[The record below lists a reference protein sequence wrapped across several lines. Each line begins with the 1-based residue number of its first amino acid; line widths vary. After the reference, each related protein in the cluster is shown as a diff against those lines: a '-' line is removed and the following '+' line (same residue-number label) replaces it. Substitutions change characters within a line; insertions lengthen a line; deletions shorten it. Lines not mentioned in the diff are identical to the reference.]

1 MPHQKRFSKEGFQQ
15 LPNTSTQNMVNPND
29 ATIDIPLTQVT
40 TKTGARKMET
50 SPTSYSQSSSN
61 QQPNEKAG
69 YFPQHVAG
77 RRKVAKKDGTT
88 RGGDG
93 EEEVLT
99 QMGKIYNKILNFS
112 IITRYLVYVL
122 PVALLFAIPIII
134 GATAA
139 PKAEAGGVR
148 IVWIFSWVE
157 IVWLSLWA
165 SKLFA
170 KFLPHMFQFLCG
182 IVSSGTRK
190 YALVIESLE
199 VPLSLSGWALASLA
213 TFMPVSLL
221 TSVSRSELKFAGH
234 DTKP

>member
-1 MPHQKRFSKEGFQQ
+1 M
-15 LPNTSTQNMVNPND
+15 NPND
-29 ATIDIPLTQVT
+29 ATIDIPLTQVP
-40 TKTGARKMET
+40 TKTGARRMET
-50 SPTSYSQSSSN
+50 SPSGYGSHSAFSN
-61 QQPNEKAG
+61 EQQNEKAG

-77 RRKVAKKDGTT
+77 RRKVAKEDGNT
-88 RGGDG
+88 RVGAAG

-112 IITRYLVYVL
+112 IITRYLVYVI

-170 KFLPHMFQFLCG
+170 KFLPQMFQFLCG

-190 YALVIESLE
+190 YALVIQSLE
-199 VPLSLSGWALASLA
+199 IPLSLNGWALTSLA
-213 TFMPVSLL
+213 TFMPVSLFL
-221 TSVSRSELKFAGH
+221 ASPISHVGLRFH
-234 DTKP
+234 R

>member
-15 LPNTSTQNMVNPND
+15 LPNSSTQNMINPND

-50 SPTSYSQSSSN
+50 SPSGYGSHSAFSTE
-61 QQPNEKAG
+61 QQNEKAG

-77 RRKVAKKDGTT
+77 RRKVAKENGR
-88 RGGDG
+88 RGAAG

-122 PVALLFAIPIII
+122 PLALLFAVPIVV

-170 KFLPHMFQFLCG
+170 KFLPQIFQFLCG

-190 YALVIESLE
+190 YALVIQSLE
-199 VPLSLSGWALASLA
+199 TPLSLSGWALTSLA
-213 TFMPVSLL
+213 TFMPVSLFL
-221 TSVSRSELKFAGH
+221 VSPVPHFRLRLH
-234 DTKP
+234 R

>member
-15 LPNTSTQNMVNPND
+15 LPNSSTQNMINPND

-40 TKTGARKMET
+40 TKTGARKLET
-50 SPTSYSQSSSN
+50 SPSGYGSHSAFSTE
-61 QQPNEKAG
+61 QQNEKAG

-77 RRKVAKKDGTT
+77 RRKVAKENGR
-88 RGGDG
+88 RGAAG

-122 PVALLFAIPIII
+122 PLALLFAVPIVV

-170 KFLPHMFQFLCG
+170 KFLPQIFQFLCG

-190 YALVIESLE
+190 YALVIQSLE
-199 VPLSLSGWALASLA
+199 TPLSLSGWALTSLA
-213 TFMPVSLL
+213 TFMPVSLFL
-221 TSVSRSELKFAGH
+221 VSPVPHFRLRLH
-234 DTKP
+234 R

>member
-15 LPNTSTQNMVNPND
+15 LPNSSTPNMINPND

-50 SPTSYSQSSSN
+50 SPSGYGSHSTFSTE
-61 QQPNEKAG
+61 QQNEKAG

-77 RRKVAKKDGTT
+77 RRKLAKENGR
-88 RGGDG
+88 RGAAG

-122 PVALLFAIPIII
+122 PLALLFAVPIVV

-170 KFLPHMFQFLCG
+170 KFLPQIFQFLCG

-190 YALVIESLE
+190 YALVIQSLE
-199 VPLSLSGWALASLA
+199 TPLSLSGWALTSLA
-213 TFMPVSLL
+213 TFMPVSRFL
-221 TSVSRSELKFAGH
+221 VSPVPHFRLRLH
-234 DTKP
+234 R

>member
-1 MPHQKRFSKEGFQQ
+1 MI
-15 LPNTSTQNMVNPND
+15 NPND

-50 SPTSYSQSSSN
+50 SPSGYGSHSAFSTE
-61 QQPNEKAG
+61 QQNEKAG

-77 RRKVAKKDGTT
+77 RRKVAKENGR
-88 RGGDG
+88 RGAAG

-122 PVALLFAIPIII
+122 PLALLFAVPIVV

-170 KFLPHMFQFLCG
+170 KFLPQIFQFLCG

-190 YALVIESLE
+190 YALVIQSLE
-199 VPLSLSGWALASLA
+199 TPLSLSGWALTSLA
-213 TFMPVSLL
+213 TFMPVSLFL
-221 TSVSRSELKFAGH
+221 VSPVPHFRLRLH
-234 DTKP
+234 R